1 MPVGKV
7 LKAIAGPIGAVA
19 SSIIGAKAAKK
30 AGGVR
35 AEAAERTGELAY
47 KQFQETRAD
56 LAPWRT
62 IGAQALGQY
71 ADMLGVPR
79 APGAEVAAAPDRSA
93 FFESPGYQF
102 RLGEG
107 VKAVERS
114 AAARGSLQSGA
125 AMKAVQRY
133 GEGLASQEY
142 GPYMDRLAGLA
153 GAGQQAVTQTGVFG
167 AQAAGARGAAG
178 ERAGAARASGYLGAA
193 GQYQQGIADVAGF
206 GGYLF
211 GGGATPNFNPGFN
224 QPNQGFPAQIPNYN
238 FNLGGG

>member
-1 MPVGKV
+1 MPPVVIAAGIG
-7 LKAIAGPIGAVA
+7 IAGSVA
-19 SSIIGAKAAKK
+19 SSVIGAKAAKK
-30 AGGVR
+30 AGAVQAG
-35 AEAAERTGELAY
+35 AAERTGELAY

-62 IGAQALGQY
+62 IGASALNQY
-71 ADMLGVPR
+71 AQMLGVST
-79 APGAEVAAAPDRSA
+79 PGAPAGEAPDRSE
-93 FFESPGYQF
+93 FYKSPGYQF

-133 GEGLASQEY
+133 GEGLAAAEY
-142 GPYMDRLAGLA
+142 NPYMDRLAGLA
-153 GAGQQAVTQTGVFG
+153 GVGKEAVTQTGVFG

-193 GQYQQGIADVAGF
+193 GQYQQGISDVAGF

-211 GGGATPNFNPGFN
+211 GGQSGAPVPLKAPPDV
-224 QPNQGFPAQIPNYN
+224 Q
-238 FNLGGG
+238 FNLAGG

>member
-1 MPVGKV
+1 MPPVVIAAGIATVGAV
-7 LKAIAGPIGAVA
+7 GSSLIGAA
-19 SSIIGAKAAKK
+19 AAKK
-30 AGGVR
+30 AGRVR
-35 AEAAERTGELAY
+35 AEAAERTAELQAQ
-47 KQFQETRAD
+47 QFQETRAD

-79 APGAEVAAAPDRSA
+79 TAGAEVAAAPDRSA

-107 VKAVERS
+107 IRAVERS

-133 GEGLASQEY
+133 GEGLAGQEY
-142 GPYMDRLAGLA
+142 GNYMAQLGGLA

>member
-1 MPVGKV
+1 MPPVVIAAG
-7 LKAIAGPIGAVA
+7 LGIAGAVGSA
-19 SSIIGAKAAKK
+19 AIGAKAAKK
-30 AGGVR
+30 AGRVE

-62 IGAQALGQY
+62 IGASALTQY
-71 ADMLGVPR
+71 AQMLGVET
-79 APGAEVAAAPDRSA
+79 PGAPPGEAPDRSA
-93 FFESPGYQF
+93 FFKSPGYQF

-114 AAARGSLQSGA
+114 AAARGTLQSGA

-133 GEGLASQEY
+133 GEGLAGQEY
-142 GPYMDRLAGLA
+142 GSYMDRLAGVAEA
-153 GAGQQAVTQTGVFG
+153 GRGAVTQTGVFG

-178 ERAGAARASGYLGAA
+178 ERAAGARASGYLGAA

-206 GGYLF
+206 GGYLTG
-211 GGGATPNFNPGFN
+211 GGGATPNFIPGFD
-224 QPNQGFPAQIPNYN
+224 QPNQGFPEIPPA
-238 FNLGGG
+238 FQLALGGA